1 MSEQNNQIIYQGEE
15 IDLSELGK
23 KVWRYKK
30 CIFLTTGAASLAA
43 GLYAFVATPLYK
55 ATALVETGYYKND
68 NSEEILIA
76 NTADNV
82 QKLTIKYI
90 DLLKDVEELDY
101 KVEKISEVKNNK
113 KFFDIEV
120 VAKSNDIAVKQI
132 NKMVDDLASEHQN
145 AINAY
150 IELKKVQLA
159 NIERQINFLKNNVI
173 VEKQQQIEYI
183 KSTQIPR
190 IDRQITY
197 MKDATIPAARREI
210 SAIDDI
216 SIPSV
221 RKNIELNTQRLKKYE
236 TELEKLRANKNIGAS
251 ENIILRQMME
261 QGLYNQ
267 ISNLEQSITSLEQQK
282 EVLLTQTKPNAQD
295 RLNKLTSVELENM
308 QAEKDTIVND
318 KLPSL
323 QRELVNLQT
332 EELNKLL
339 DQRSLVELALKPY
352 NYQNTQ
358 IVSDI
363 VISNNPVKPKKM
375 IIIVIAFLSSLML
388 SVFGVLVYD
397 TIRYRVNK
405 DKQEG

>member
-1 MSEQNNQIIYQGEE
+1 MNQVDISKNGEV
-15 IDLSELGK
+15 DLFELSK
-23 KVWRYKK
+23 KIWNYKK
-30 CIFLTTGAASLAA
+30 QICMITGIFTLLAVI
-43 GLYAFVATPLYK
+43 YAFISTTLYK

-68 NSEEILIA
+68 NGEEILIA

-90 DLLKDVEELDY
+90 DLLKDVEGLDY

-120 VAKSNDIAVKQI
+120 VAKSNDTAVKQI
-132 NKMVDDLASEHQN
+132 NKMVEDLASEHQN

-190 IDRQITY
+190 MDRQIAY

-236 TELEKLRANKNIGAS
+236 AELEKLRTNKNMGAS

-267 ISNLEQSITSLEQQK
+267 ISNLEQSIIAFEQQK
-282 EVLLTQTKPNAQD
+282 QVLLTKSKPDAQNRLD
-295 RLNKLTSVELENM
+295 RLVSVELENM
-308 QAEKDTIVND
+308 QAEKDILVND

-352 NYQNTQ
+352 NHQNTQ

-363 VISNNPVKPKKM
+363 VISNNPVKPKKT
-375 IIIVIAFLSSLML
+375 IIIAIAFLSSLML

-397 TIRYRVNK
+397 AIRDRVNK
-405 DKQEG
+405 DKREG

>member
-1 MSEQNNQIIYQGEE
+1 MNQVDISKNGEV
-15 IDLSELGK
+15 DLFELSK
-23 KVWRYKK
+23 KIWNYKK
-30 CIFLTTGAASLAA
+30 QICMITGIFTLLAVI
-43 GLYAFVATPLYK
+43 YAFISTTLYK

-68 NSEEILIA
+68 NGEEILIA

-90 DLLKDVEELDY
+90 DLLKGVEGLDY

-120 VAKSNDIAVKQI
+120 VARSNDTAVKQI

-190 IDRQITY
+190 MDRQITY

-236 TELEKLRANKNIGAS
+236 AELEKLRTNKNMGAS

-267 ISNLEQSITSLEQQK
+267 ISNLEQSIISLEQQK
-282 EVLLTQTKPNAQD
+282 EVLVTKARPDSQD
-295 RLNKLTSVELENM
+295 RLDRLTNVELENM
-308 QAEKDTIVND
+308 QAEKDTLVND

-363 VISNNPVKPKKM
+363 VISNNPVKPKKT
-375 IIIVIAFLSSLML
+375 IIIAIAFLSSLML
-388 SVFGVLVYD
+388 SVFGILVYD
-397 TIRYRVNK
+397 SIKNRINK
-405 DKQEG
+405 DKLKG

>member
-1 MSEQNNQIIYQGEE
+1 MNQADISKNGEV
-15 IDLSELGK
+15 DLFELSK
-23 KVWRYKK
+23 KIWNYKK
-30 CIFLTTGAASLAA
+30 QICMITGIFTLLAVI
-43 GLYAFVATPLYK
+43 YAFISTTLYK

-68 NSEEILIA
+68 NGEEILIA

-90 DLLKDVEELDY
+90 DLLKDVEGLDY

-120 VAKSNDIAVKQI
+120 VAKSNDTAVKQI
-132 NKMVDDLASEHQN
+132 NKMVEDLASEHQN

-190 IDRQITY
+190 MDRQIAY

-236 TELEKLRANKNIGAS
+236 AELEKLRTNKNMGAS

-267 ISNLEQSITSLEQQK
+267 ISNLEQSIIAFEQQK
-282 EVLLTQTKPNAQD
+282 QVLLTKSKPDAQNRLD
-295 RLNKLTSVELENM
+295 RLVSVELENM
-308 QAEKDTIVND
+308 QAEKDILVND

-352 NYQNTQ
+352 NHQNTQ

-363 VISNNPVKPKKM
+363 VISNNPVKPKKT
-375 IIIVIAFLSSLML
+375 IIIAIAFLSSLML

-397 TIRYRVNK
+397 AIRDRVNK
-405 DKQEG
+405 DKREG

>member
-1 MSEQNNQIIYQGEE
+1 MNQVDISKNGEV
-15 IDLSELGK
+15 DLFELSK
-23 KVWRYKK
+23 KIWNYKK
-30 CIFLTTGAASLAA
+30 QICMITGIFTLLAVI
-43 GLYAFVATPLYK
+43 YAFISTTLYK

-68 NSEEILIA
+68 NGEEILIA

-90 DLLKDVEELDY
+90 DLLKGVEGLDY
-101 KVEKISEVKNNK
+101 KVENISEVKNNK

-120 VAKSNDIAVKQI
+120 VAKSNDTAVKQI
-132 NKMVDDLASEHQN
+132 NKMVEDLASEHQN

-150 IELKKVQLA
+150 IEFKKVQLA

-190 IDRQITY
+190 MDRQITY

-216 SIPSV
+216 SISSV

-236 TELEKLRANKNIGAS
+236 AELEKLRTNKKVGES

-261 QGLYNQ
+261 QGIYSQ
-267 ISNLEQSITSLEQQK
+267 ISNLEQSIIAFEQQK
-282 EVLLTQTKPNAQD
+282 QVLLTKSKPDAQNRLD
-295 RLNKLTSVELENM
+295 RLVGVELENM
-308 QAEKDTIVND
+308 QAEKDTLVND

-363 VISNNPVKPKKM
+363 VISNNPVKPKKT
-375 IIIVIAFLSSLML
+375 IIIAIAFLSSLML
-388 SVFGVLVYD
+388 SVFGILVYD
-397 TIRYRVNK
+397 SIKNRINK
-405 DKQEG
+405 DKLEG

>member
-1 MSEQNNQIIYQGEE
+1 MQSKNLSDE
-15 IDLSELGK
+15 IDLFELGK

-30 CIFLTTGAASLAA
+30 YIFLTTGAASLAA

-68 NSEEILIA
+68 NGEEILMA

-90 DLLKDVEELDY
+90 DLLKGVEGLDY

-120 VAKSNDIAVKQI
+120 VAKSNDTAVKQI
-132 NKMVDDLASEHQN
+132 NKMVEDLASEHQN

-190 IDRQITY
+190 MDRQIAY

-236 TELEKLRANKNIGAS
+236 AELEKLRTNKNVGES

-261 QGLYNQ
+261 QGIYNQ
-267 ISNLEQSITSLEQQK
+267 ISNLEQSIIAFEQQK
-282 EVLLTQTKPNAQD
+282 QVLLTKSKPDAQNRLD
-295 RLNKLTSVELENM
+295 RLVSVELENM
-308 QAEKDTIVND
+308 QAEKDILVND

-363 VISNNPVKPKKM
+363 VVSRNPVKPKKA
-375 IIIVIAFLSSLML
+375 IIIAIAFLSSLML
-388 SVFGVLVYD
+388 SIFGVLVYD
-397 TIRYRVNK
+397 SIKSRINK
-405 DKQEG
+405 EKEI